1 MHMCTYTCVCAL
13 LLPVAM
19 YQALKI
25 HFLHLDQA
33 EHFLLALPG
42 HCLDLGLVI
51 PQGRSPHMLLLKGVV
66 LPISEHLL
74 RVGGS
79 WMEGSRG
86 RPGLQRLVT
95 LHQDRREIPS
105 QMEPADSTRKL
116 LANLGY
122 DVGFTGKLLG
132 CLSLNQ
138 DSAMPGDKR
147 SGETESKKWQSGW
160 QLDINSFLPYV

>member
-1 MHMCTYTCVCAL
+1 
-13 LLPVAM
+13 
-19 YQALKI
+19 
-25 HFLHLDQA
+25 
-33 EHFLLALPG
+33 
-42 HCLDLGLVI
+42 
-51 PQGRSPHMLLLKGVV
+51 MLLLEGIV
-66 LPISEHLL
+66 LPISGHLL
-74 RVGGS
+74 RVEGS
-79 WMEGSRG
+79 LLEGSRG

-105 QMEPADSTRKL
+105 QMEPADSTVKL

-138 DSAMPGDKR
+138 DSVMPGDKH